1 MTSSQWGD
9 KSSSQNNKYFEHYN
23 AKSIILH
30 TLSFYILPPP
40 PKQKYK
46 YKFHTTFQM
55 FKKKRFEK
63 IDLTNNPK

>member
-40 PKQKYK
+40 PNKNININSTPHFKCL
-46 YKFHTTFQM
+46 
-55 FKKKRFEK
+55 KKK
-63 IDLTNNPK
+63 DLKKLI